1 MNIVDRVKGILL
13 APRTEWPKIAAE
25 PATPQSLY
33 TGWVMILAA
42 IGPVM
47 ILLSSALF
55 ASVFGI
61 GFGLRAAIAAYINAL
76 VGVAVLALIVDV
88 LAPSFGGSR
97 DYVRSLKLVA
107 YSFTAVWVAEI
118 TLIVPII
125 GWLIVLAGAI
135 YGFYLFFL
143 GAPVLNRCAADKAVP
158 YTIVVVLCAI
168 VLSIIVQKILFTV
181 LSVGTGMPGTIGTLR

>member
-1 MNIVDRVKGILL
+1 MNVVQRAQAILL
-13 APRTEWPKIAAE
+13 SPRGEWPTIATE
-25 PATPQSLY
+25 PATVQSIY
-33 TGWVMILAA
+33 TGYVMLLAA
-42 IGPVM
+42 IGPIM
-47 ILLSSALF
+47 ILLGSALF

-61 GFGLRAAIAAYINAL
+61 GFGLRAALAAYINAL

-88 LAPSFGGSR
+88 LAPSFGGTK

-118 TLIVPII
+118 TLIVPVL
-125 GWLIVLAGAI
+125 GWLVVLAGAI

-143 GAPVLNRCAADKAVP
+143 GAPLLGRCSLERTVP

-168 VLSIIVQKILFTV
+168 VLSIIVQRVV
-181 LSVGTGMPGTIGTLR
+181 LAIVGFGAMAPGAMGALR